1 MAAREW
7 CSLVIALFLLS
18 LFAGVAG
25 AQNTAGSEPG
35 AIESLQVKFKVDAA
49 TTRGLNMGDVW
60 AAPAKFTGA
69 QAARSFV
76 VEARAVGLVSEGNPV
91 DVEAT
96 WKSADP
102 AAVKVS
108 PETGKK
114 VKLAVLKPGQWTVLV
129 SFGNLTRKLDIKAN
143 FASGI
148 FQVEIDQ

>member
-1 MAAREW
+1 MAARK
-7 CSLVIALFLLS
+7 CCGLVIALFLLS

-25 AQNTAGSEPG
+25 AQNAGSV
-35 AIESLQVKFKVDAA
+35 ESLQVKFKLDVA

-69 QAARSFV
+69 QNARSFV

-102 AAVKVS
+102 AAVKVN

-129 SFGNLTRKLDIKAN
+129 SYGNLTKKLDIKAS

-148 FQVEIDQ
+148 FQVEINQ